1 MAARRAARPLEMV
14 SSSED
19 CGGAGVSRKQAFG
32 FGALILGVLVFGGNV
47 IDSLLLAGVGSQAD
61 SSAHSPCVDKEA
73 LCAAWAQAGE
83 CNGNS
88 EVRPSA

>member
-1 MAARRAARPLEMV
+1 VAARRAARPLEMV

-47 IDSLLLAGVGSQAD
+47 LLLAGVGSQAD
-61 SSAHSPCVDKEA
+61 PSAHSPCVDKEA

>member
-1 MAARRAARPLEMV
+1 MV

-47 IDSLLLAGVGSQAD
+47 IDSLLLAGVGSQ
-61 SSAHSPCVDKEA
+61 SPCVDKEA